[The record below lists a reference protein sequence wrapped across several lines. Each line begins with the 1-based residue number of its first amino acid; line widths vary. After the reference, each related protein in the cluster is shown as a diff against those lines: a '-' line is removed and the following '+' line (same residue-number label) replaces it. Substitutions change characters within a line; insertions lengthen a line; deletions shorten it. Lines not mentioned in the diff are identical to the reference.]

1 MKETE
6 EGDSMDKEKLF
17 LIYFSIYAP
26 MMSFILL
33 SVYDSILNKRY
44 EVLISCV
51 SVSLAVTSFIHMIGI
66 NYVPYEIGTL
76 PGTIPFI
83 FSIYL
88 YIHIKK
94 SKA

>member
-26 MMSFILL
+26 MIPFILL